1 MVVGR
6 VGFHSNFGA
15 FKRNRHSK
23 TLTRLAIIPF
33 LYISSALIAS
43 IKSVQSGA
51 RGSLS
56 YSLFTRLIPAYG
68 LVEGKQ
74 LSK

>member
-1 MVVGR
+1 MVADR

-15 FKRNRHSK
+15 FKRNKHSK

-51 RGSLS
+51 RC
-56 YSLFTRLIPAYG
+56 PAYG